1 MLLQPRSQGP
11 LSTSRVDPG
20 NEVGAPP
27 SYGLLLIMID
37 LFCLIQDRPVL
48 LGSHLFICHVVSSSQ
63 SISTCLTCFLFCFV
77 YPSDTFK
84 DFKSEFHRL
93 FPLIHDTKF
102 IAFEIRRNPVSPCGN
117 T

>member
-11 LSTSRVDPG
+11 LSTSRGDPG

-48 LGSHLFICHVVSSSQ
+48 LGFSFIYMPCCFQ
-63 SISTCLTCFLFCFV
+63 FTTCLTCFLFCFV